1 MEEKKSDPAEP
12 QMCQVP
18 GFVEALLV
26 GSGGGRLW
34 LFLVVGVGDPGGL
47 VLGRGAH
54 ADGAVGAH
62 RVVPVDPL
70 GGGELDIVDALPGA
84 VLIEA
89 GTVADELG
97 LVQRVERLGQALHAN
112 RTRETQRS
120 GIALLGPFAEKL
132 VGFDRCAGCLGRPGL
147 VVLSHARSRFT
158 QRPTPLSDTSQPLPY
173 GNRAPRTKSH
183 FCGPGVFG
191 VAEPSRTGAHQPI
204 REEFS
209 DSEPITGR
217 RVHRYLTFRKVG
229 NSGSHSRAAPAG
241 ARTPSASSDP
251 TVIHS

>member
-84 VLIEA
+84 L
-89 GTVADELG
+89 VADELG
-97 LVQRVERLGQALHAN
+97 LVQGVEGLGQSEAERSPPLEPTEATASHWA
-112 RTRETQRS
+112 RVCPQRM
-120 GIALLGPFAEKL
+120 
-132 VGFDRCAGCLGRPGL
+132 
-147 VVLSHARSRFT
+147 ARY
-158 QRPTPLSDTSQPLPY
+158 P
-173 GNRAPRTKSH
+173 APRSQWWTRA
-183 FCGPGVFG
+183 GQVRARARGGPPADDPPGVDVRHEG
-191 VAEPSRTGAHQPI
+191 HVHPAAESTHICDVRHPQLVRPESGEMPVHQVGRALPPSVRTGWCAVTW
-204 REEFS
+204 R
-209 DSEPITGR
+209 G
-217 RVHRYLTFRKVG
+217 G
-229 NSGSHSRAAPAG
+229 CRA
-241 ARTPSASSDP
+241 DP
-251 TVIHS
+251 CRA

>member
-84 VLIEA
+84 L
-89 GTVADELG
+89 VADELG
-97 LVQRVERLGQALHAN
+97 LVQGVEGLGQSEAERSPPWSPPRRPP
-112 RTRETQRS
+112 RTGPGSARS
-120 GIALLGPFAEKL
+120 GWPGTPPRGRSGGPGPVRSAPSRRRAQTAIFRAPAA
-132 VGFDRCAGCLGRPGL
+132 RSAHGL
-147 VVLSHARSRFT
+147 VEVR
-158 QRPTPLSDTSQPLPY
+158 RPMT
-173 GNRAPRTKSH
+173 R
-183 FCGPGVFG
+183 
-191 VAEPSRTGAHQPI
+191 
-204 REEFS
+204 RE
-209 DSEPITGR
+209 
-217 RVHRYLTFRKVG
+217 
-229 NSGSHSRAAPAG
+229 
-241 ARTPSASSDP
+241 
-251 TVIHS
+251 

>member
-12 QMCQVP
+12 QMCQAP

-84 VLIEA
+84 L
-89 GTVADELG
+89 VADELG
-97 LVQRVERLGQALHAN
+97 LVQGVEGLGQSEAERSPPSTRRMRPP
-112 RTRETQRS
+112 RTGPGSARS
-120 GIALLGPFAEKL
+120 GWPGTPPRGRSGGPGPVRSAPS
-132 VGFDRCAGCLGRPGL
+132 RRRAQTAISRAPAARSAHGL
-147 VVLSHARSRFT
+147 VEVR
-158 QRPTPLSDTSQPLPY
+158 RPMT
-173 GNRAPRTKSH
+173 R
-183 FCGPGVFG
+183 
-191 VAEPSRTGAHQPI
+191 
-204 REEFS
+204 RE
-209 DSEPITGR
+209 
-217 RVHRYLTFRKVG
+217 
-229 NSGSHSRAAPAG
+229 
-241 ARTPSASSDP
+241 
-251 TVIHS
+251 